1 MAVAQRSRRGRTGEQ
16 AMKIVVIGGSGL
28 IGSKVVSRLRGGG
41 HEALAASLESGV
53 NLRTGEG
60 LARALL
66 DAEVVVDVANSP
78 SFEPWAALEFFQV
91 AGRNLLAAEKVAGV
105 RHHVALSIVG
115 LERLPDVGYFRAK
128 IAQES
133 LIKAS
138 GIPYTIL
145 RSTQFFEFFKGLLES
160 TADGNAFRL
169 SPALYQPIAADDV
182 AAAVADLAVGSPLDS
197 TTEVAGPEARPM
209 DDMAREYLTA
219 TQDTREV
226 IADARARY
234 FGSLIDDRSL
244 TPAGS
249 YRAGSIYLAD
259 WLRSLPNGKAPSPTT
274 HKGGAPMS
282 TSNANDG
289 TS

>member
-1 MAVAQRSRRGRTGEQ
+1 
-16 AMKIVVIGGSGL
+16 MKIVVIGGTGL
-28 IGSKVVSRLRGGG
+28 IGTKVVSRLRGRG
-41 HEALAASLESGV
+41 HNVVAASLETGV
-53 NLRTGEG
+53 NILTGEG
-60 LARALL
+60 LRRAVEGTAVL
-66 DAEVVVDVANSP
+66 VDVANSP
-78 SFEPWAALEFFQV
+78 SFEAQAALEFFQT
-91 AGRNLLAAEKVAGV
+91 AGRNLLAVEQSAGV

-133 LIKAS
+133 LIEAS

-160 TADGNAFRL
+160 SADGNAFRL

-182 AAAVADLAVGSPLDS
+182 AAAVTDLAVGSPLNA

-209 DDMAREYLTA
+209 DDMAREFLTA

-226 IADARARY
+226 IADGHARY

-249 YRAGSIYLAD
+249 YRAGSIYFAD
-259 WLRSLPNGKAPSPTT
+259 WLRSLPRRKSA
-274 HKGGAPMS
+274 
-282 TSNANDG
+282 
-289 TS
+289 

>member
-1 MAVAQRSRRGRTGEQ
+1 
-16 AMKIVVIGGSGL
+16 MKIVVIGGTGL
-28 IGSKVVSRLRGGG
+28 IGTKVVSRLRGRG
-41 HEALAASLESGV
+41 HEVVAASLETGV
-53 NLRTGEG
+53 NILTGEG
-60 LARALL
+60 LRRAVEGTAVL
-66 DAEVVVDVANSP
+66 VDVANSP
-78 SFEPWAALEFFQV
+78 SFEAQAALEFFQT
-91 AGRNLLAAEKVAGV
+91 AGRNLLAVEKSAGV

-160 TADGNAFRL
+160 SADGNAFRL

-182 AAAVADLAVGSPLDS
+182 AAAVADLAVGAPLDA

-209 DDMAREYLTA
+209 DDMAREYLAA
-219 TQDTREV
+219 TQDAREV

-249 YRAGSIYLAD
+249 YRAGSIYFAD
-259 WLRSLPNGKAPSPTT
+259 WLRSLPRRKSA
-274 HKGGAPMS
+274 
-282 TSNANDG
+282 
-289 TS
+289 